1 MHGRLPEWP
10 KGAVCKTAGSA
21 YVGSNPTPATPTST
35 CGNPVEGRRVSGAAL
50 LAGATTGPQRAR
62 YGGNCRWC
70 HVSSLVVR
78 ELFTKRKKAADEAA
92 ARARGEKIDYLVADA
107 PQEFRYQLWYAL
119 QAAFNNGSYDAR
131 DMQRAGF
138 GALHAHLRE
147 EYGVGRLSKSAAASD
162 FVEDLG
168 QFVLQ
173 DATTPKLMDVIDG
186 AMRGVSVSQDRYL
199 GPQVAANFYTTV
211 RRRMSEHKLA
221 YDIVGGQVVEK
232 DSEELHQEVV
242 VPALTL
248 LHGRSRFKDAERQ
261 HREALD
267 ELAKENWAD
276 AITDANAAV
285 EVVARTVL
293 GFQQGQLPGMLQEL
307 RKQGLLGDPQEGRL
321 RKVVDGFSELADIRN
336 KEGDA
341 HGNTSDRGTA
351 WLAVHWAGALIV
363 YLVEQAE
370 ERGL

>member
-1 MHGRLPEWP
+1 
-10 KGAVCKTAGSA
+10 
-21 YVGSNPTPATPTST
+21 
-35 CGNPVEGRRVSGAAL
+35 
-50 LAGATTGPQRAR
+50 
-62 YGGNCRWC
+62 
-70 HVSSLVVR
+70 VR

-92 ARARGEKIDYLVADA
+92 ARARGENVDYLRKDA
-107 PQEFRYQLWYAL
+107 PEGFRWQLWYAL

-131 DMQRAGF
+131 DRQRAGF

-147 EYGVGRLSKSAAASD
+147 EYGVGRLSRSAAASD
-162 FVEDLG
+162 WVEDLG

-173 DATTPKLMDVIDG
+173 NATTPQLMDVIDG
-186 AMRGVSVSQDRYL
+186 AVTGVIVSQDRYL
-199 GPQVAANFYTTV
+199 GGEVMSKFFATMRQ
-211 RRRMSEHKLA
+211 RMSEHKLA
-221 YDIVGGQVVEK
+221 YDIVEGQVVEK
-232 DSEELHQEVV
+232 DSEELHREVV

-248 LHGRSRFKDAERQ
+248 LHGRARFKDAERQ
-261 HREALD
+261 YCEALD
-267 ELAKENWAD
+267 ELAKGNWAD

-293 GFQQGQLPGMLQEL
+293 GHQQGQLPGMLHEL
-307 RKQGLLGDPQEGRL
+307 RKKGLFGDPQEGRL
-321 RKVVDGFSELADIRN
+321 RKVVDGFTELADIRN

-341 HGNTSDRGTA
+341 HGNSSDRGTA